1 MQSLPGTPAKVA
13 PPQTGLLI
21 ADEIL
26 TMSRMLRGRRTK
38 GVAL

>member
-1 MQSLPGTPAKVA
+1 MPVKAA

-21 ADEIL
+21 AGEIL
-26 TMSRMLRGRRTK
+26 TMSRLLRGRRKK